1 MSPAVIGLIGFFVMM
16 ILILFGMNVAYAL
29 VLAGFAGLVI
39 LNGFAPALS
48 SLAII
53 SFEKATS
60 YDFAV
65 APLFLLMSAFVSRG
79 NIGKDAYMMARAW
92 FGHIRGGLAIAT
104 TGACALFA
112 ACCGSSLACAVAMG
126 KIAYPEMMRFGYNAK
141 LALGTIAAGG
151 TMGILIPPSMGFILV
166 GILTQQSIG
175 KLFMA
180 GIFPGIL
187 QMALYAVTVYILCR
201 FNPSLGPATPPTTF
215 KEKVT
220 SFRYSWPIVALFLLV
235 IGGIYGGVFTPT
247 EAGGIGA
254 AGALVIG
261 LVKGQLKYR
270 SFIDSLM
277 EGGIMSAMMLAL
289 IIGAFI
295 FNQFLAITRIPF
307 LASEFIVSLEINK
320 YIILGLVAVLY
331 LLLGMVFD
339 IYAILILTLPILYP
353 VMIGLGFDPIWY
365 GVLMVRLVEIGLVTP
380 PFGMNLFGLAGSVN
394 VQMGTI
400 FRGVIP
406 FLLTDVV
413 NLAILIAVPSISTFL
428 PNIMLSR

>member
-39 LNGFAPALS
+39 LNGLAPALS

-79 NIGKDAYMMARAW
+79 NIGKDAYMMARAL
-92 FGHIRGGLAIAT
+92 FGHIRGGLTIAT

-126 KIAYPEMMRFGYNAK
+126 RIAYPEMMRFGYNAR
-141 LALGTIAAGG
+141 LALGVIAAGG

-180 GIFPGIL
+180 GISPGIL
-187 QMALYAVTVYILCR
+187 QMVLYALTVYVLCR
-201 FNPSLGPATPPTTF
+201 INPSLGPATPPTTF
-215 KEKVT
+215 REKVI
-220 SFRYSWPIVALFLLV
+220 SFRYSWPIVTLFLLV

-254 AGALVIG
+254 AGALAIG
-261 LVKGQLKYR
+261 LIKGQIKYR
-270 SFIDSLM
+270 SFVDSLM
-277 EGGIMSAMMLAL
+277 EGGVMSAIMLAL

-307 LASEFIVSLEINK
+307 LASEFIVSLEINR

-331 LLLGMVFD
+331 FLLGMVFD

-365 GVLMVRLVEIGLVTP
+365 GVLMVRLVEIGLISP
-380 PFGMNLFGLAGSVN
+380 PFGMNLFCLAGAVN
-394 VQMGTI
+394 VPIGTI
-400 FRGVIP
+400 FTGVIP
-406 FLLTDVV
+406 FLITDIV
-413 NLAILIAVPSISTFL
+413 NLTILVAVPSISTFL
-428 PNIMLSR
+428 PNVMLSR

>member
-1 MSPAVIGLIGFFVMM
+1 
-16 ILILFGMNVAYAL
+16 
-29 VLAGFAGLVI
+29 
-39 LNGFAPALS
+39 
-48 SLAII
+48 
-53 SFEKATS
+53 
-60 YDFAV
+60 
-65 APLFLLMSAFVSRG
+65 
-79 NIGKDAYMMARAW
+79 
-92 FGHIRGGLAIAT
+92 
-104 TGACALFA
+104 
-112 ACCGSSLACAVAMG
+112 
-126 KIAYPEMMRFGYNAK
+126 
-141 LALGTIAAGG
+141 
-151 TMGILIPPSMGFILV
+151 
-166 GILTQQSIG
+166 
-175 KLFMA
+175 MA